1 MRNNLKLDTGG
12 FNLLKDT
19 FVKGGLR
26 LLIPKMMER
35 ELFRHYEKRARDSAV
50 ALEKAHKTHPVSD
63 LSLVDLPP
71 INELEDKCLTE
82 LKRQWEA
89 FKEHFIIEE
98 LPLVGSLDDVVGW
111 YFAAEPPFLNKSK
124 EFPDAF
130 ILSSLESYHQKHQAN
145 IAVVTADGDFMKAC
159 LMRPYIDYYK
169 SVREYT
175 EAFKPAL
182 TAEDLE
188 SEPIDPTQPIV
199 TEDLTEL
206 KTILGRGSSATSIEV
221 DRALNLLRS
230 RGENYRY
237 FFLNSSDP
245 IWLDHL
251 EQEGYFK
258 DPPNVVVSA
267 DGHVQYP
274 FWPEIQYLK
283 NVCRDAHEEV
293 IQLVLQLP
301 AVDNPRVY
309 NDILD
314 IALELDSEQSARLKP
329 KMLEYARLEHQFLPY
344 QYPELL
350 AHWTSPGPN
359 GSRIGTCQYTR
370 SVCP

>member
-1 MRNNLKLDTGG
+1 MRHVPTALYIDTEVFKRNNLKLDTGG
-12 FNLLKDT
+12 FSLLKDT

-35 ELFRHYEKRARDSAV
+35 ELFRHYGARAKETAEKLARAHRA
-50 ALEKAHKTHPVSD
+50 HPVEY
-63 LSLVDLPP
+63 LSLADLPTQEELEEMCR
-71 INELEDKCLTE
+71 NELR
-82 LKRQWEA
+82 RQWEE
-89 FKEHFIIEE
+89 FKGHFVVEE

-169 SVREYT
+169 SVQEYT

-206 KTILGRGSSATSIEV
+206 KTILGRGSSATTIEV
-221 DRALNLLRS
+221 DRALKLLRS

-237 FFLNSSDP
+237 FFLNSNDP
-245 IWLDHL
+245 MWLDHL

-258 DPPNVVVSA
+258 DPPNAEYSS
-267 DGHVQYP
+267 DGYVQYP
-274 FWPEIQYLK
+274 LWPELQYLK
-283 NVCRDAHEEV
+283 NICKEDASKEI
-293 IQLVLQLP
+293 IQEIIQIVLQLP

-309 NDILD
+309 DMI
-314 IALELDSEQSARLKP
+314 
-329 KMLEYARLEHQFLPY
+329 F
-344 QYPELL
+344 
-350 AHWTSPGPN
+350 WT
-359 GSRIGTCQYTR
+359 
-370 SVCP
+370 